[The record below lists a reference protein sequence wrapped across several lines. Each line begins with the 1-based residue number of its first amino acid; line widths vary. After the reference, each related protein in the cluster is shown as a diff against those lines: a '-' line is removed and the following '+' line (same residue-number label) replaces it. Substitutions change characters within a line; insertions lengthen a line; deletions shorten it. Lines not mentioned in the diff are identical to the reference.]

1 MFLLEVGNLKENFAK
16 YFRVEAAVDEALKH
30 EVYRV
35 RHAVYCQELG
45 YEAVNA
51 VHEETDGFDDQSLQI
66 ALRAQSSGRI
76 VGCVRLVQTRAEDLD
91 QSLPFEHLCEDAIDR
106 TIIDPRQIDRQHM
119 VEISRLAVLSDYRKR
134 KGDSAGPIAI
144 SDEDLGTKDQPRF
157 PYIPVGLYLG
167 LLAAAE
173 LHGIEHLFTLTEA
186 RLARHLGALGFRIHL
201 IGQAV
206 EHRGKRVPSVI
217 YRREL
222 MDHLPPFMRPLYDQL
237 LEEMTLAYAN
247 PPRTQPPQQAA

>member
-1 MFLLEVGNLKENFAK
+1 MFLLEVGSLKENFAK
-16 YFRVEAAVDEALKH
+16 YFAVEAAVDEAMRH

-35 RHAVYCQELG
+35 RHQVYCEELG
-45 YEAVNA
+45 YEEVNPD
-51 VHEETDGFDDQSLQI
+51 HEETDQYDAQSLLI
-66 ALRAQSSGRI
+66 ALRAQGSGRI
-76 VGCVRLVQTRAEDLD
+76 VGCVRLVQVDPADPAAE
-91 QSLPFEHLCEDAIDR
+91 LPFEHLCSDAIDR
-106 TIIDPRQIDRQHM
+106 TTIDPARIDRRHM

-134 KGDSAGPIAI
+134 KGDSGGPIAI
-144 SDEDLGTKDQPRF
+144 SDEDLGTRDQPRF

-173 LHGIEHLFTLTEA
+173 LHGVEHLFTLTEA
-186 RLARHLGALGFRIHL
+186 RLARHLTALGFRIHL

-222 MDHLPPFMRPLYDQL
+222 MEHLPPFMRPLYDQL
-237 LEEMTLAYAN
+237 LEEMSARYAL
-247 PPRTQPPQQAA
+247 PA

>member
-16 YFRVEAAVDEALKH
+16 YFAVEAAVDEAMKH

-35 RHAVYCQELG
+35 RHEVYCQELG
-45 YEAVNA
+45 YEATNPD
-51 VHEETDGFDDQSLQI
+51 HEETDGFDAHSLQI
-66 ALRAQSSGRI
+66 ALRAQASGRI
-76 VGCVRLVQTRAEDLD
+76 VGCVRLVQTDPEDVTKP
-91 QSLPFEHLCEDAIDR
+91 LPFEHLCETAIDR
-106 TIIDPRQIDRQHM
+106 SIIDPACIDRRRM

-134 KGDSAGPIAI
+134 KGDSGGPIAI
-144 SDEDLGTKDQPRF
+144 SEEDMGTRDQPRF

-173 LHGIEHLFTLTEA
+173 LHDIEHLFTLTEA
-186 RLARHLGALGFRIHL
+186 RLARHLSALGFRIHL

-217 YRREL
+217 YRKEL
-222 MDHLPPFMRPLYDQL
+222 MAHLPPFMHPLYDQL
-237 LEEMTLAYAN
+237 LEEMRGKYLTRN
-247 PPRTQPPQQAA
+247 AA

>member
-16 YFRVEAAVDEALKH
+16 YFSVEAAIDDALRH

-35 RHAVYCQELG
+35 RHEVYCEELG
-45 YEAVNA
+45 YEHTNSL
-51 VHEETDGFDDQSLQI
+51 HEETDQYDARALQI

-76 VGCVRLVQTRAEDLD
+76 VGCVRLVQTDPAAADLP
-91 QSLPFEHLCEDAIDR
+91 LPFEVLCAEHIDR
-106 TIIDPRQIDRQHM
+106 SVIDPSTMDRRHI

-134 KGDSAGPIAI
+134 KGDGGGPIAI
-144 SDEDLGTKDQPRF
+144 SDEDMGTRDHPRF

-173 LHGIEHLFTLTEA
+173 LHGVTHLFTLTEA
-186 RLARHLGALGFRIHL
+186 RLARHLSALGFRIHL
-201 IGQAV
+201 IGRAV

-217 YRREL
+217 YRDEV
-222 MDHLPPFMRPLYDQL
+222 MEHLPPFMRPLYDQMRMD
-237 LEEMTLAYAN
+237 MTRQYQVEPA
-247 PPRTQPPQQAA
+247 